1 MFFVAAYVFM
11 KTGFQL
17 GCQHLTS
24 NNLLADGDG
33 IGGYKVDHD
42 YQGTP
47 NRCKKQYHF
56 A

>member
-33 IGGYKVDHD
+33 VVGYKVNHD
-42 YQGTP
+42 Y
-47 NRCKKQYHF
+47 
-56 A
+56 